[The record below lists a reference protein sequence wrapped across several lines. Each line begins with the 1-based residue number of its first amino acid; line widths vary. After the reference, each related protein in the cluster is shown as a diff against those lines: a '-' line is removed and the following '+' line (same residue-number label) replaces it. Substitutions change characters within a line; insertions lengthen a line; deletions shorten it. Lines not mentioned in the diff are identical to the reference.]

1 VSPNAANGE
10 VDQPVDR
17 AVDLG
22 DAEQVGDPD
31 KHDEEVAREHG
42 EEVVCGHPTN

>member
-1 VSPNAANGE
+1 VY
-10 VDQPVDR
+10 QPVDG

-31 KHDEEVAREHG
+31 EHDEEVAREHG
-42 EEVVCGHPTN
+42 EEVVGG